1 MPSMTG
7 LIAAFDITKTVTSPL
22 TDQEIISIQEEVIA
36 NFDVSHEEVSTTG
49 THKLLIESLNLMLSR
64 IFRYWYHHD

>member
-7 LIAAFDITKTVTSPL
+7 LLATFDITKTVTSPL

-36 NFDVSHEEVSTTG
+36 NFNVSYEEVSATG

-64 IFRYWYHHD
+64 IFCHWYHDD